1 VIASS
6 TELAI
11 ELRKIVGH
19 DHVLSENDLTA
30 GYSVDWTG
38 RFVGSTPIV
47 VRPSDTEET
56 ASVVELLNRNSIPL
70 IPQGGNTGLVGGS
83 VPMSGEVLLSLKR
96 LNTLEP
102 VDGLALQVTV
112 GAGATLAETQAHVRE
127 HDFEIGVDLAAR
139 DSCTI
144 GGMIATNAG
153 GINVLRYGA
162 MREQLIGVEAVMSDG
177 TVIKHLEGLE
187 KDNTGYHLPSLLAGS
202 EGTLAVITKARL
214 RLRPQL
220 PERVTA
226 LIAFESVHDAVTVST
241 RLRQKLPSLHA
252 LEAIFSSA
260 MTLVSAHIGAQIPV
274 GPNGKAWLLVEVA
287 SGTDPFEEFQQ
298 ALQNCGDTILD
309 VAVATDDR
317 SRSNLWKFREQITE
331 AIAVTGTPHKLDVT
345 IGLSRL
351 EKFIGEIPEVV
362 KLADPNSLT
371 YLFGHLGDGNVH
383 VNVVGIDGSE
393 PSNVVESAVL
403 NYVASLGGSI
413 SAEHGIGTAK
423 KSYLHLNRTSDE
435 LRFFRNIKMALDPN
449 NIMHPNCLLSD

>member
-1 VIASS
+1 MRTDSDQTRARISIATPKFIDACHELDIAVHVWTIDDEVEMIQLLDHNVDGIMTDLPQLLLDVLARPRRLAKGKRLNVIASS
-6 TELAI
+6 PELAI

-47 VRPSDTEET
+47 VRPSNTEET

-96 LNTLEP
+96 LNALEP

-220 PERVTA
+220 P
-226 LIAFESVHDAVTVST
+226 D
-241 RLRQKLPSLHA
+241 
-252 LEAIFSSA
+252 
-260 MTLVSAHIGAQIPV
+260 
-274 GPNGKAWLLVEVA
+274 
-287 SGTDPFEEFQQ
+287 
-298 ALQNCGDTILD
+298 
-309 VAVATDDR
+309 
-317 SRSNLWKFREQITE
+317 
-331 AIAVTGTPHKLDVT
+331 
-345 IGLSRL
+345 
-351 EKFIGEIPEVV
+351 
-362 KLADPNSLT
+362 
-371 YLFGHLGDGNVH
+371 
-383 VNVVGIDGSE
+383 
-393 PSNVVESAVL
+393 
-403 NYVASLGGSI
+403 
-413 SAEHGIGTAK
+413 
-423 KSYLHLNRTSDE
+423 KSYRLD
-435 LRFFRNIKMALDPN
+435 RF
-449 NIMHPNCLLSD
+449 